1 MYVQPPAN
9 SSFQG
14 LLKYF
19 KEEYGMEV
27 KNTDFRVR
35 LPEFITLEKCFL
47 SLFSFVKCGEK

>member
-1 MYVQPPAN
+1 MHVQPPAN

-19 KEEYGMEV
+19 REEYGIEV

-35 LPEFITLEKCFL
+35 LPEFITLEKRFL

>member
-1 MYVQPPAN
+1 MHVQPPAN

-19 KEEYGMEV
+19 RKEYGMEV

-35 LPEFITLEKCFL
+35 LLEFITLEKCFL